1 MINDQDLYGEMI
13 KLFKFLLL
21 LLPRMKNVE
30 RGFSVLKLLVIKLRS
45 SNFSLNVNQLMRLVF
60 VGLDQISDEPGNY
73 WLIVTEKVETEGLHC
88 NISTILFG

>member
-45 SNFSLNVNQLMRLVF
+45 SNFSLNVN
-60 VGLDQISDEPGNY
+60 
-73 WLIVTEKVETEGLHC
+73 
-88 NISTILFG
+88 

>member
-1 MINDQDLYGEMI
+1 MINDQDLYGEMR

-73 WLIVTEKVETEGLHC
+73 WLIVTETVETEGLHC